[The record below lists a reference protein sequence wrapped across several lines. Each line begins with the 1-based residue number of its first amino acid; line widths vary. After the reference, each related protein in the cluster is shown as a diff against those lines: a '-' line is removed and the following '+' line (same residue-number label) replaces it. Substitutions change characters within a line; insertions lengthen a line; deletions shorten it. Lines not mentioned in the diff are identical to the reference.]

1 MLSEQYANTAIA
13 TSDGRVVIGRIV
25 EETSDKV
32 VIKPNPLETDTISV
46 GKSDIESRKLS
57 NISPM
62 PAGLLNTFSESEI
75 LDLLAYLESLGNSK
89 HPNFQ

>member
-1 MLSEQYANTAIA
+1 MLSEQYANIVIVA
-13 TSDGRVVIGRIV
+13 SDGRVTIGRIA
-25 EETSDKV
+25 EETSEKV
-32 VIKPNPLETDTISV
+32 VIKPNPLEPETVSID
-46 GKSDIESRKLS
+46 KSDIESRKLS

-62 PAGLLNTFSESEI
+62 PAGLLNTFSELEI